1 MISLE
6 RMRFFVALQFLT
18 RIPLKHID
26 PLPGDWLVRA
36 AKYLPLVGGLIGI
49 ATGGIILLSSHVFPA
64 PLPVILGLA
73 FAILLTGGLHEDGL
87 ADTADA
93 FGGGSTRERCLEIMK
108 DSRIGT
114 YGVLALIVTLA
125 LKATAL
131 SGVDPLTAAKAVI
144 AGFAGARAAA
154 VLALAGLSYAGGEV
168 AKSSRTTSEMTG
180 NEIAVTV
187 VTALIFGFLCLSP
200 LVFLASA
207 VFAGVAAT
215 IVALIAHQKI
225 GGYTG
230 DVLGAVEQIYETA
243 FFIIAVAII
252 AGPG

>member
-36 AKYLPLVGGLIGI
+36 AKYLPLVGGLVGVF
-49 ATGGIILLSSHVFPA
+49 TGGVILLTSHVFPE

-93 FGGGSTRERCLEIMK
+93 FGGGYTRERCLEIMK

-114 YGVLALIVTLA
+114 YGLLALIVTLA

-131 SGVDPLTAAKAVI
+131 AEVDPLSAAKVVI

-154 VLALAGLSYAGGEV
+154 VLALASLSYAGGEA
-168 AKSSRTTSEMTG
+168 AKVSRTTSEMTG
-180 NEIAVTV
+180 SEIAVTV
-187 VTALIFGFLCLSP
+187 MTALIFGFLCLSP
-200 LVFLASA
+200 AVFLASA
-207 VFAGVAAT
+207 VVAGVAAA

-230 DVLGAVEQIYETA
+230 DVLGAIEQIFETA